1 MWIIWSILG
10 VSLPIFAVC
19 LYGWWNNRQVDK
31 DNEWKKQQEEQE
43 KRGVPA

>member
-10 VSLPIFAVC
+10 ISIPVLIAG

-31 DNEWKKQQEEQE
+31 YNEWLEQQKSLENSPEST
-43 KRGVPA
+43 